1 MTATVAAASGGLRLC
16 GDIAAVLRPAPAD
29 VQHLTDAA
37 RHAAGRLDQL
47 ASWLDGLRHD
57 GAALR
62 TVAERSYW
70 HPNGFAKLVLHTDV
84 DHKIRLHVWP
94 AGKDRLGESNPHSH
108 RWPFASTVVAGG
120 GLCMVEYVEAATGRR
135 YERYRY
141 GGDPTNRAALVADGD
156 ARLARRAGL
165 HNRLGGV
172 YSCDTDV
179 VHTVAPVGHALTA
192 TLVVQGPQRTRST
205 VVYRRPG
212 LGDEQPNGVL
222 TESDLLS
229 LTDAVLAAYA
239 GERP

>member
-1 MTATVAAASGGLRLC
+1 MTATVAATSGGLRLC
-16 GDIAAVLRPAPAD
+16 AGIAASLRPAPVD
-29 VQHLTDAA
+29 VHHLTDAA
-37 RHAAGRLDQL
+37 RHAAGRLDDL

-57 GAALR
+57 EAALR

-94 AGKDRLGESNPHSH
+94 AGEGRIGESNPHSH
-108 RWPFASTVVAGG
+108 RWPFASTVIVGG
-120 GLCMVEYVEAATGRR
+120 GLHMEEYAEAVTGRR
-135 YERYRY
+135 HERYRY
-141 GGDPTNRAALVADGD
+141 GADPADRAALVADGD
-156 ARLARRAGL
+156 AHLTRLRSL
-165 HNRLGGV
+165 HNHRGGV
-172 YSCDTDV
+172 YSCDTDI
-179 VHTVAPVGHALTA
+179 VHTVAPVGDALTA

-212 LGDEQPNGVL
+212 LGDDQPNGDL

-239 GERP
+239 GGRP